1 MNIVQ
6 KVSLRNFRCHD
17 EFELDCNRPTTLI
30 IGENGSGKT
39 SVLEAI
45 YLALRGK
52 SFKGVDKEIIQ
63 RGKDFY
69 RAEIDLID
77 VQKVIIRFD
86 GMKKSFEI
94 DGKKSLRLPKKN
106 RYPVVL
112 FEPDDIYLVGSSP
125 SRRRDYFD
133 ELFKQINENYSL
145 ALGKYNKALKQR
157 NDLLKQ
163 ENISRDD
170 LFSWNVMC
178 ANYGAKVI
186 FWRKQNLAKIN
197 ERMTEV
203 YQNIAKN
210 DDKCEIK
217 YLGTECDENEYLQKL
232 EQNFERDRILGYSSF
247 GIHLDDYEFRFN
259 DQKADGSAS
268 RGENRSMILALKF
281 IEARILEQEIGKP
294 PVVLLDDI
302 FSELDEM
309 RQKHLI
315 SNFKDYQMIITST
328 TVPSDMRVNA
338 ELQKELAE
346 SRIDFSTPGVFS
358 EVSNGCGAATSFQLF
373 PSLCSNTR

>member
-1 MNIVQ
+1 MNIIK
-6 KVSLRNFRCHD
+6 KVSLKNFRCHD
-17 EFELDCNRPTTLI
+17 EFNLDCNRPITLI

-52 SFKGVDKEIIQ
+52 SFKGVDNEIVQ
-63 RGKDFY
+63 RNKDFY
-69 RAEIDLID
+69 RAEIELID
-77 VQKVIIRFD
+77 TKKIIIRFD
-86 GMKKSFEI
+86 GVKKNFEI

-112 FEPDDIYLVGSSP
+112 FEPDNIYLVSSSP

-133 ELFKQINENYSL
+133 ELFKQINENYSV
-145 ALGKYNKALKQR
+145 ALSKYNKALKQR

-163 ENISRDD
+163 DDISRDD
-170 LFSWNVMC
+170 LFSWNIIC
-178 ANYGAKVI
+178 ANYGAEIIHRRVD
-186 FWRKQNLAKIN
+186 NLNKIN
-197 ERMTEV
+197 LKMTPI
-203 YQNIAKN
+203 YQNIANNK
-210 DDKCEIK
+210 DTCDIK
-217 YLGTECDENEYLQKL
+217 YLGLNCDENEYLQKL
-232 EQNFERDRILGYSSF
+232 EQNFERDRYLGYTSF
-247 GIHLDDYEFRFN
+247 GIHRDDYEFTFN
-259 DQKADGSAS
+259 NKKADGSAS

-281 IEARILEQEIGKP
+281 IEAQILEQEIGKP

-328 TVPSDMRVNA
+328 TVPSDMRVNI
-338 ELQKELAE
+338 EL
-346 SRIDFSTPGVFS
+346 
-358 EVSNGCGAATSFQLF
+358 
-373 PSLCSNTR
+373 

>member
-178 ANYGAKVI
+178 ANYGAI
-186 FWRKQNLAKIN
+186 
-197 ERMTEV
+197 T
-203 YQNIAKN
+203 
-210 DDKCEIK
+210 CP
-217 YLGTECDENEYLQKL
+217 
-232 EQNFERDRILGYSSF
+232 SSW
-247 GIHLDDYEFRFN
+247 D
-259 DQKADGSAS
+259 
-268 RGENRSMILALKF
+268 
-281 IEARILEQEIGKP
+281 
-294 PVVLLDDI
+294 LL
-302 FSELDEM
+302 
-309 RQKHLI
+309 
-315 SNFKDYQMIITST
+315 
-328 TVPSDMRVNA
+328 PCCA
-338 ELQKELAE
+338 
-346 SRIDFSTPGVFS
+346 
-358 EVSNGCGAATSFQLF
+358 
-373 PSLCSNTR
+373 